1 MAWLWRGGAEGVGE
15 ESVAADHREE
25 NAAAMATMRELCK
38 DLLDP
43 DTHGASESAPAN
55 ARSDDDGEREIV
67 PASKLE
73 IPEEATL
80 QRFVTG
86 YELDAHVAAKRLR
99 KMLKWRVSHSYGLE
113 DTLVRDISESTP
125 GVQHQIET
133 GKCYILAQ
141 RDTKG
146 RPIIVVHV
154 RRHDPNTQTKDELSR
169 FGVHIL
175 ESAERLL
182 REPAVDTGAGAAEL
196 SSGVPGAGDS
206 EEALEPDK
214 LLIIFNL
221 VSHARCP
228 ILRAL
233 VTTLLVAKPCS
244 MPCCRD
250 RGFKYRSNRV
260 LRSDIP
266 SEVARER
273 MRPWP
278 PAALVGAAAD
288 VRACGHVCARCD
300 LTRDEKMQ
308 RLSASLPAPSAL
320 LPGRSP
326 QSI

>member
-67 PASKLE
+67 PAAKLE

-154 RRHDPNTQTKDELSR
+154 RRHDPPPRRQSASCAASYWAGHDAGGGSR
-169 FGVHIL
+169 RPPIRQHGMLAPVKHSIIGVERWGIAL
-175 ESAERLL
+175 GMGMGPSVAWRASIASIAAVSA
-182 REPAVDTGAGAAEL
+182 
-196 SSGVPGAGDS
+196 SI
-206 EEALEPDK
+206 ALERC
-214 LLIIFNL
+214 IA
-221 VSHARCP
+221 ARYRG
-228 ILRAL
+228 LR
-233 VTTLLVAKPCS
+233 
-244 MPCCRD
+244 
-250 RGFKYRSNRV
+250 
-260 LRSDIP
+260 
-266 SEVARER
+266 
-273 MRPWP
+273 
-278 PAALVGAAAD
+278 
-288 VRACGHVCARCD
+288 VR
-300 LTRDEKMQ
+300 L
-308 RLSASLPAPSAL
+308 
-320 LPGRSP
+320 
-326 QSI
+326 